1 MNLKTKG
8 DGDMRTISMMTAA
21 ALSAAALGTAQVAGA
36 ATQDGFDA
44 CDVFTQAEAKVA
56 LGGQAEPEPVNP
68 KARKP
73 KVVPTC
79 TWWGSKEGK
88 AISAAVTFRFGR
100 TEGELQRAFDDE
112 KLRFQ
117 TKPMLIG
124 DATAFWSAK
133 QGVLQLLKGRTWI
146 VIAVGGSKPAE
157 RDGEASKR
165 IAEALEKKL

>member
-1 MNLKTKG
+1 
-8 DGDMRTISMMTAA
+8 MRTISMMAAVALAA
-21 ALSAAALGTAQVAGA
+21 AATAGA
-36 ATQDGFDA
+36 AAQDGFDA
-44 CDVFTQAEAKVA
+44 CDVFTQAEAQAA
-56 LGGQAEPEPVNP
+56 LGGQAEAEPVNP

-100 TEGELQRAFDDE
+100 TEAELQRAFDDE

-124 DATAFWSAK
+124 DAAAFWSAK

-146 VIAVGGSKPAE
+146 VIAVGGAKPSE
-157 RDGEASKR
+157 RDAVASKKV
-165 IAEALEKKL
+165 AEALEKKL